1 MADGYA
7 TVEDVD
13 IGLRDG
19 IALRWSFMGPFE
31 TIDLNT
37 PGGVRDFV
45 ARCKE
50 HWQMNN
56 LKGNT
61 KVWIY
66 HLLKSTKTYCKVTAS
81 KPLSLDVSVTA
92 FIAVTLMKH

>member
-1 MADGYA
+1 MAKRLPQFLARIFAAHTVEEAVRLVADGYA
-7 TVEDVD
+7 TVEDVE

-19 IALRWSFMGPFE
+19 VALHWSFMGPFE
-31 TIDLNT
+31 TIDLNA

-50 HWQMNN
+50 HWQMST

-66 HLLKSTKTYCKVTAS
+66 HLLKSK
-81 KPLSLDVSVTA
+81 
-92 FIAVTLMKH
+92 